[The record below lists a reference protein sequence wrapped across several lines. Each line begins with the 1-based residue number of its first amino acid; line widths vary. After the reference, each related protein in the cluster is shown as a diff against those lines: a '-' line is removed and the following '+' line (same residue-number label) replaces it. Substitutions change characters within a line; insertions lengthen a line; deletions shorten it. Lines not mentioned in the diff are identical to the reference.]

1 MLPCGRPRV
10 ERGVGAVTAL
20 LQVDKLTKG
29 FTPRG
34 RSVLRRRQP
43 PRLAVDDVSFTIERG
58 KSLALVGES
67 GAGKS
72 TVGRLIL
79 RLIEPDSGS
88 VRFDGLDVLQQS
100 PSSLRNMRKKAQ
112 MIFQDP
118 YSSLDPRMTVAE
130 SVGEPLLVHFGTDR
144 GERDRMAAAMLDRVG
159 LGSRFLHRYPVEL
172 SGGQLQRVAIARV
185 LTLEPD
191 FVVCDEPTAAL
202 DVSVQA
208 QVLNILGELQREL
221 GLSYLFITHD
231 LALVDVIAD
240 DVIVMQSGK
249 VVEQGTVDQVLHNP
263 REAYTS
269 QLLDAVP
276 RPIPRSLRDEL
287 PV

>member
-1 MLPCGRPRV
+1 MTGLIQV
-10 ERGVGAVTAL
+10 EN
-20 LQVDKLTKG
+20 LTKG
-29 FTPRG
+29 FSPRG
-34 RSVLRRRQP
+34 GNILRRRQP

-58 KSLALVGES
+58 KSMALVGES

-88 VRFDGLDVLQQS
+88 VRFDGLDVLQM
-100 PSSLRNMRKKAQ
+100 PPAALRELRRKAQ

-130 SVGEPLLVHFGTDR
+130 SVGEPLLVHFGTGR
-144 GERDRMAAAMLDRVG
+144 GERDRLASAMLDQVG
-159 LGSRFLHRYPVEL
+159 LGSRFLDRYPVEL

-185 LTLEPD
+185 LTLEPE

-208 QVLNILGELQREL
+208 QVLNLLGELQRDL

-249 VVEQGTVDQVLHNP
+249 VVEQGSVDQVLHNP
-263 REAYTS
+263 REAYTR

-276 RPIPRSLRDEL
+276 RPIPLSLRGEL
-287 PV
+287 SV